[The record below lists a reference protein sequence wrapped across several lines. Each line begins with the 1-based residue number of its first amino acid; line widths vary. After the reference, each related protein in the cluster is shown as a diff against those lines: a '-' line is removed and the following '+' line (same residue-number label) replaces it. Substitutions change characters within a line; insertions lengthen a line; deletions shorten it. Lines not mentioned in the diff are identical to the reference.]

1 MRLVDGA
8 EKATTK
14 RVGSTLGASDQRL
27 PRLIQ
32 ETVEQLQETTSRY
45 GRKQKRKQFFEEAA
59 SRNLTRRE
67 AFAGAVIVRAIEF
80 PIALISLEGEP
91 IRPLEVV
98 TVTEAMRD
106 NPRE

>member
-1 MRLVDGA
+1 
-8 EKATTK
+8 
-14 RVGSTLGASDQRL
+14 VGSTLGASDQRL